1 MTQPVPY
8 RPPGDLWSQFSA
20 DPRTAPQFRAS
31 DADRD
36 VIVGV
41 LATAYQDG
49 RLDAAEHG
57 TRLEQ
62 ALSVKRLGDVLP
74 LVSDIALMPAQQ
86 PPPRPLAPARVRTHR
101 VPRDLLRAW
110 VMVTMITN
118 VVWGAIAIA
127 SSQPLTSSYYW
138 PIWPMIGVGI
148 PLLISVIFGTNSGGD
163 PGSDPGGD
171 DGHGAIEGPRDR

>member
-74 LVSDIALMPAQQ
+74 LVSDIAVVSAPR
-86 PPPRPLAPARVRTHR
+86 PPRPTPLARARGHK
-101 VPRDLLRAW
+101 PSRDLLRAW
-110 VMVTMITN
+110 VTVTLITN
-118 VVWGAIAIA
+118 AVWLVTAI
-127 SSQPLTSSYYW
+127 SSAQAFYYW

-148 PLLISVIFGTNSGGD
+148 PLLISVIFGNNSGG
-163 PGSDPGGD
+163 GD
-171 DGHGAIEGPRDR
+171 GPDAIEAPRDR